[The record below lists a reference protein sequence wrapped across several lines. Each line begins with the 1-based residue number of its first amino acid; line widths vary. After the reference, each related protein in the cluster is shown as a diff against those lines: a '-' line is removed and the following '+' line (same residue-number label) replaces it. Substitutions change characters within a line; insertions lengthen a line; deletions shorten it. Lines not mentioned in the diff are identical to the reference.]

1 MRFSPRFL
9 SLLLRSLIKG
19 VFEQSRSTRSE
30 AFPLTPWR
38 YQICVAK
45 CLILIVTIC
54 LKIWAKLLPQNKKL
68 QLRLTCIIEKMSLF
82 KLPDMTALL
91 SPSLVVSAP
100 AQAVKF
106 HKNLGHFKYSLWVNM
121 KNILG
126 KYSSFFRPSTWNYLH
141 LDYINSYRNDHKPLP
156 RCIHAW

>member
-1 MRFSPRFL
+1 MFL
-9 SLLLRSLIKG
+9 SKAGQPEVRP
-19 VFEQSRSTRSE
+19 
-30 AFPLTPWR
+30 FPLHLDATKFALLSVLFLLWWFAWKSEQNRYPKIKNSNFGWR
-38 YQICVAK
+38 AS
-45 CLILIVTIC
+45 
-54 LKIWAKLLPQNKKL
+54 LKN
-68 QLRLTCIIEKMSLF
+68 MSLF

-106 HKNLGHFKYSLWVNM
+106 HKNFGHFKYSLWVNM

-126 KYSSFFRPSTWNYLH
+126 KYSSFFGSSTWNYLH
-141 LDYINSYRNDHKPLP
+141 LHYINSYRNDHKPLP